1 MSKRVF
7 LVFALLLGIAVAGNS
22 GAGATSACA
31 IYVLN
36 GGDNSVSVIDG
47 TTNTVTT
54 TIPVGTN
61 PYGVAVSPSGTIYVA
76 NKDDNSVSVID
87 GTTNTVTATVPIG
100 AAPYGIAVSPS
111 GTIYP
116 TNSGDNSVSVID
128 GTTNTVTATV
138 PVGAGPLGI
147 AATCRPPSPTV
158 EAFVAGNGRSVE
170 VSGQDFPPS
179 STVTITL
186 GSVTLGTTSTG
197 PDGVFNA
204 TFLAIDCA
212 AASGTLT
219 ATAGAT
225 TAATNVTLTPCSTP
239 VAPVAPVFTG

>member
-1 MSKRVF
+1 MVEPKTADSEDVRLSLALFQYRRRMSKRVF

-54 TIPVGTN
+54 TIPVGN
-61 PYGVAVSPSGTIYVA
+61 GPSGVAVSPSGTIYV
-76 NKDDNSVSVID
+76 
-87 GTTNTVTATVPIG
+87 TNL
-100 AAPYGIAVSPS
+100 
-111 GTIYP
+111 
-116 TNSGDNSVSVID
+116 GDFSMSVID